1 MRLMDPLDAIM
12 LVAESLGNPMHVG
25 SAIVLTPPPDAAPDY
40 LDRIH
45 ADTVSDHFA
54 VDARFRR
61 RPHRGLETGGM
72 WVWRDVDPVLPD
84 HVERVSLHGGT
95 LEEVWE
101 LIGVLHAEPL
111 PQDRPMWHAWLIEGL
126 EDGRF
131 VLYTKVHHSVVDGVG
146 GLRLIGERTSVDPD
160 ERDMPPFH
168 ACRRRD
174 EMPAAAAGD
183 GTPETDGNPL
193 VRAVRW
199 GAAATTAA
207 TSTLASAGGTAYG
220 AATGAAGLAVR
231 MVEGQVETLA
241 RGLTADDA
249 PLPFTAPRTRL
260 NGALDSSRV
269 FAAGSWPRARLRA
282 VQQAAGVTSN
292 DVVTAMV
299 SGALRSWLL
308 EHDEL
313 PRDTLVAICPVSVRS
328 RDEDDGA
335 SAGGNAFGTAVAA
348 LGTDREDPLD
358 RLDVIHRSMD
368 RAKSQVYRLGSL
380 PSLTVAAPSI
390 LPTILLPMLPF
401 DPHVPPG
408 FNVPISNVPGPQETR
423 YWNGARVEAI
433 YPASVVYDGIALNV
447 TVCTYDDQV
456 CFGLVAGGKA
466 FPDIDELVPLLEDAL
481 VELETALGVSA

>member
-1 MRLMDPLDAIM
+1 MALMDPLDAIM
-12 LVAESLGNPMHVG
+12 LVAESLGNPMHFG
-25 SAIVLTPPPDAAPDY
+25 SAIVLTPPPDAPRDY
-40 LDRIH
+40 LDRIY
-45 ADTVSDHFA
+45 ADTVSDHFE
-54 VDARFRR
+54 VDPRFRR
-61 RPHRGLETGGM
+61 RPHRGVETGGM

-111 PQDRPMWHAWLIEGL
+111 PQDRPMWHAWLIDGL

-146 GLRLIGERTSVDPD
+146 GLRLIGERTSPDPA

-168 ACRRRD
+168 ARRRRA
-174 EMPAAAAGD
+174 ELARAGD
-183 GTPETDGNPL
+183 NAESGPGANPL
-193 VRAVRW
+193 ARAFRW
-199 GAAATTAA
+199 GAAATAGA

-260 NGALDSSRV
+260 NGALDASRV

-292 DVVTAMV
+292 DVVTALI
-299 SGALRSWLL
+299 SGAMRSWLL

-313 PRDTLVAICPVSVRS
+313 PQDTLVAICPVSVRS
-328 RDEDDGA
+328 RDEEDGA
-335 SAGGNAFGTAVAA
+335 EAGGNAFGTAVSA
-348 LGTDREDPLD
+348 LGTDREDPLE

-408 FNVPISNVPGPQETR
+408 FNLPISNVPGPQETR

-447 TVCTYDDQV
+447 TVCTYDDQA

-466 FPDIDELVPLLEDAL
+466 FPDVDALVPLVEAAL
-481 VELETALGVSA
+481 AELETALGVTA